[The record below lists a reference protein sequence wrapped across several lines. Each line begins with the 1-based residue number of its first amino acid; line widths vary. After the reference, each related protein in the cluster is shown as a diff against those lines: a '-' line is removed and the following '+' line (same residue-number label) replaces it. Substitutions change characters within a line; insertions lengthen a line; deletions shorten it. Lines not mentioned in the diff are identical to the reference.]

1 MSHKTFTRTS
11 VLILLL
17 LACFAIP
24 IRAKAGGACGG
35 TYTVQQDETIDTLAA
50 TCGTTTSAIY
60 AANPGISENLY
71 AGQVLT
77 IPSSNCPN
85 CAPSNTNC
93 AQGNCVQGYY
103 NCNQGNCAPSY
114 SNCDQSNCAPSYYN
128 CSPGNCAQSYYNCN
142 QGNCAQTSSNGTT
155 YVVQF
160 GDTFGDIA
168 NRFGVSLND
177 LWSANPNIGDVNFL
191 YPGEVLN
198 IPSSSWSTPVPTPPW
213 YGPQYNSSQYWPQ
226 YGPSQYGPPYGS
238 PQYGPQYGPSQYGP
252 YPPPSWYGYVPTPTE
267 ISTPLSYGKVSPGSP
282 MASLELSNKANG
294 HVYVSLQGTARDGT
308 NIIREYPVWGTFSVT
323 IPAGYYYYV
332 ASVGGQEFSGAINL
346 PGHSGHSLTFHS
358 NGVDAQ

>member
-17 LACFAIP
+17 LACFTIP
-24 IRAKAGGACGG
+24 VSAKAGGACSG

-60 AANPGISENLY
+60 AANPGISVNLY
-71 AGQVLT
+71 VGQVLT

-93 AQGNCVQGYY
+93 AQGNCAPSYT

-114 SNCDQSNCAPSYYN
+114 SNCGQSNCAPSYYN
-128 CSPGNCAQSYYNCN
+128 CS
-142 QGNCAQTSSNGTT
+142 QGECAQTSSNGTT

-168 NRFGVSLND
+168 NRFGISMHD
-177 LWSANPNIGDVNFL
+177 LWSANPNIGDANLL
-191 YPGEVLN
+191 YPGQVLN

-213 YGPQYNSSQYWPQ
+213 YGPQYNSSQY
-226 YGPSQYGPPYGS
+226 
-238 PQYGPQYGPSQYGP
+238 GPQYGLSQYGT
-252 YPPPSWYGYVPTPTE
+252 SIWLTVVR
-267 ISTPLSYGKVSPGSP
+267 ISIRFIAVWTSIWLIAVRTSIWPITVRTLS
-282 MASLELSNKANG
+282 ASLAIRICADSPLRFRRRFRMERCRRG
-294 HVYVSLQGTARDGT
+294 LQWRT
-308 NIIREYPVWGTFSVT
+308 
-323 IPAGYYYYV
+323 
-332 ASVGGQEFSGAINL
+332 
-346 PGHSGHSLTFHS
+346 
-358 NGVDAQ
+358 